1 MSEMPMPSPP
11 PNGTAPESTDLP
23 AGGGESV
30 ADLKREVERLRAQLA
45 KATTEAETYR
55 RAAYAMLEKIDP
67 YVSPTEEEL
76 RDLMHGPRGRSI
88 RDIIAE
94 FEQEDGK

>member
-1 MSEMPMPSPP
+1 MSELPMPNSVPD
-11 PNGTAPESTDLP
+11 GGP
-23 AGGGESV
+23 AGPTDRTVEGSENV
-30 ADLKREVERLRAQLA
+30 ADLKREVERLRTQLA
-45 KATTEAETYR
+45 KTTTEAEMYR

-76 RDLMHGPRGRSI
+76 SDLMHGPRGRSI

-94 FEQEDGK
+94 FEREGGQ